1 MIDPKKILRY
11 IADNFDEIKTL
22 YKLQKEKNSLSYEE
36 VEAVFAT
43 DYKFNALFEYAI
55 LEEKIDETFM
65 FRELYFNLIEGLLD
79 DYSLD
84 MPEQISKYHTSLSQ
98 LSVRLK
104 STTSKNEINDV
115 IRGLVDDINKFDSQ
129 LKRNVKKLIDE
140 TKYIKANNDKL
151 EYTQKV
157 KKASELSSRYLEPLN
172 VIMQNH
178 SDSIVYLIETVQ
190 LDANINRFTHQDI
203 NLRGQY
209 EKLSST
215 FARVKRE
222 IQNHNR
228 LLINEVVPLLE
239 RIHNESKILTGFIN
253 FLSNPNLYAVP
264 EVMQK
269 SSSITYSTE
278 ARWEARDIWDSVHET
293 KEDIVIENTSLIEN
307 TWLFDNKKY
316 TTLLHKCLPIDNFYS
331 WIKNVLVDENDT
343 VDSRKFLALSKLIFN
358 QNIEVFY
365 FPIKID
371 IELEDKIINA
381 PIITIKRRQI

>member
-1 MIDPKKILRY
+1 MIDPKKILRF

-36 VEAVFAT
+36 IEAVFAT

-115 IRGLVDDINKFDSQ
+115 IRSLVDDINKFDSQ

-253 FLSNPNLYAVP
+253 FLSNPNMYAVP

-278 ARWEARDIWDSVHET
+278 TRWEARDIWDSVHET

-316 TTLLHKCLPIDNFYS
+316 TTLLHKCLPIDDFYS

-381 PIITIKRRQI
+381 PIITIKRRQT

>member
-1 MIDPKKILRY
+1 MIDPKKILRF

-43 DYKFNALFEYAI
+43 DYKFNTLFEYAI
-55 LEEKIDETFM
+55 IEEKIDETFM
-65 FRELYFNLIEGLLD
+65 LRELYFNLIEGLLD
-79 DYSLD
+79 DYALD

-115 IRGLVDDINKFDSQ
+115 IRGLVDEINKFDFQ
-129 LKRNVKKLIDE
+129 LKSNVKKLIDE

-178 SDSIVYLIETVQ
+178 SDSIVHLIETVQ

-253 FLSNPNLYAVP
+253 FLSNPNMYTVP
-264 EVMQK
+264 EVMHK

-278 ARWEARDIWDSVHET
+278 AKWEARDIWDSVHET
-293 KEDIVIENTSLIEN
+293 KEDIIIENASLIEN
-307 TWLFDNKKY
+307 TWLFDSKKY
-316 TTLLHKCLPIDNFYS
+316 TTLLHKCLPIDDFYS

-343 VDSRKFLALSKLIFN
+343 VDSKKFLALSKLIFN
-358 QNIEVFY
+358 QNIEVLY

>member
-36 VEAVFAT
+36 VEAVFST

-98 LSVRLK
+98 LSVKLK

-157 KKASELSSRYLEPLN
+157 KKASELSSRYLGPLN

-239 RIHNESKILTGFIN
+239 RIHNESKILTGFIK
-253 FLSNPNLYAVP
+253 FLSNPNMYTVP

-269 SSSITYSTE
+269 STSITYSTE
-278 ARWEARDIWDSVHET
+278 AKWEARDIWDSVHET
-293 KEDIVIENTSLIEN
+293 KEDIVIENVSLIEN
-307 TWLFDNKKY
+307 TWLFDSKKY
-316 TTLLHKCLPIDNFYS
+316 TTLLHKCLPIDDFYS
-331 WIKNVLVDENDT
+331 WIKNVLVDENDS
-343 VDSRKFLALSKLIFN
+343 VDSKKFLALSKLIFN

-365 FPIKID
+365 SPTKID

>member
-253 FLSNPNLYAVP
+253 FLSNPNMYTVP

-316 TTLLHKCLPIDNFYS
+316 TILLHKCLPIDDFYS

>member
-1 MIDPKKILRY
+1 MIDPKKILRF

-22 YKLQKEKNSLSYEE
+22 YKLQKEKSVLSLEE

-43 DYKFNALFEYAI
+43 DYKFNTLFEYAI
-55 LEEKIDETFM
+55 IEEKIDETFM
-65 FRELYFNLIEGLLD
+65 LRELYFNLIEGLLD
-79 DYSLD
+79 DYALD
-84 MPEQISKYHTSLSQ
+84 MPEQISKYHISLSQ
-98 LSVRLK
+98 LSIKLK
-104 STTSKNEINDV
+104 SVTSKNEINDV
-115 IRGLVDDINKFDSQ
+115 IRGLVDEINQFDFQ

-140 TKYIKANNDKL
+140 TKYIKANNYKL

-178 SDSIVYLIETVQ
+178 SDSIVYLIEIIQ
-190 LDANINRFTHQDI
+190 RDANINRFTHQDI
-203 NLRGQY
+203 NLRNQY
-209 EKLSST
+209 EKLSNT

-253 FLSNPNLYAVP
+253 FLSNPSVYTVP
-264 EVMQK
+264 EMMQK
-269 SSSITYSTE
+269 SSPITYSTE

-293 KEDIVIENTSLIEN
+293 KEDIVIENASLIEN
-307 TWLFDNKKY
+307 TWIFDNKKY
-316 TTLLHKCLPIDNFYS
+316 TTLLYKYLPIDDFYS
-331 WIKNVLVDENDT
+331 WINNVLVDENDI
-343 VDSRKFLALSKLIFN
+343 VDSKKFLALSKLIFN

-365 FPIKID
+365 STVKIN

-381 PIITIKRRQI
+381 PIIAIKGRQI